1 MTSIVILDSTLE
13 NLLSCSQDVLEH
25 VSHPKYGIHA
35 HHLLQREEPPV
46 FRARPHIDE
55 LTDLN
60 TFKYE
65 RHVAPTDPNIPL
77 NPLLPPGILG
87 RPTNTGE
94 QFFREDLQLQKTS
107 TRPVYELLFSRIST
121 SSKLLA
127 KTQPEYAEAIRTC
140 CPHVSRL
147 IAHLVPIS
155 TVPSS
160 SDKYPTSISVIS
172 YFRYS
177 VFTVF
182 LISCFFTLKFLALIP
197 T

>member
-25 VSHPKYGIHA
+25 VSHPKYSIHT

-94 QFFREDLQLQKTS
+94 QFFREDLKLFQADLEKFEKKGLDL
-107 TRPVYELLFSRIST
+107 YELLFSRISN

-127 KTQPEYAEAIRTC
+127 KTQPEYADATRMC
-140 CPHVSRL
+140 CPHALYRIL
-147 IAHLVPIS
+147 S
-155 TVPSS
+155 TSHQTSS
-160 SDKYPTSISVIS
+160 ATRSLAAILN
-172 YFRYS
+172 
-177 VFTVF
+177 F
-182 LISCFFTLKFLALIP
+182 LTIRQTTEVL
-197 T
+197 TY